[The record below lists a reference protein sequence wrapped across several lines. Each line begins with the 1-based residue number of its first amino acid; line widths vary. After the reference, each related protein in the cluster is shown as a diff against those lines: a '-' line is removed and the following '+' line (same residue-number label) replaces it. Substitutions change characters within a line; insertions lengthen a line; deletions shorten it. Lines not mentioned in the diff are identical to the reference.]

1 MSAIDA
7 KQQDT
12 WIAGIKLAIPQSLIE
27 CELAAAKLGPE
38 DSPKHTTPLIKKIH
52 SPVEALLVATEAPLC
67 DCTEERHKCGLP
79 NMPSKESEDDISSC
93 ECSSRASSPQ
103 KCNALVFSTAEVKV
117 GDYSDG
123 AGQTILWRCADEAEV
138 VSVVRAPCRDK
149 QCYDSANKLPKVV
162 TSLLSVNDPTKEMVQ
177 KTTTDVYSAARETIG
192 VHTAA
197 RENTGVHTAAR
208 ESVDILVS
216 AQDMHS
222 AARENTDNAVLENAN
237 MCRAV
242 RREEQG
248 HCEMSQCE
256 PKLCM
261 YMYIY
266 IYQTMNKTSFEVPNS
281 LLYKIY
287 SLIL

>member
-12 WIAGIKLAIPQSLIE
+12 WIAAIKLAIPQTLVE
-27 CELAAAKLGPE
+27 CELAAAELGPE
-38 DSPKHTTPLIKKIH
+38 DSPKHTTPLIAEI
-52 SPVEALLVATEAPLC
+52 SPVEALLDATEAPLC

-79 NMPSKESEDDISSC
+79 IMPSEESENDISSC

-123 AGQTILWRCADEAEV
+123 PGQTILWRCADEAEV
-138 VSVVRAPCRDK
+138 VFSVSVMRAPCRDK

-162 TSLLSVNDPTKEMVQ
+162 DPTKEMILQ
-177 KTTTDVYSAARETIG
+177 KTTTDVHSAAREIIG

-197 RENTGVHTAAR
+197 RENTGVHTAAQ
-208 ESVDILVS
+208 EITGVHVA

-222 AARENTDNAVLENAN
+222 AARKNTDNAAWENAN
-237 MCRAV
+237 MHRAV

-248 HCEMSQCE
+248 HCELSQCE
-256 PKLCM
+256 PKQCM
-261 YMYIY
+261 
-266 IYQTMNKTSFEVPNS
+266 
-281 LLYKIY
+281 
-287 SLIL
+287 